1 VDVDGRRAV
10 VAGAGWLAGFLDRVL
25 VVPGALDRAGA
36 GHSLGYLTPD
46 EFVLQW
52 TNTNPGL
59 TKSLAH

>member
-1 VDVDGRRAV
+1 M
-10 VAGAGWLAGFLDRVL
+10 AGAGWLAGFLDRVL